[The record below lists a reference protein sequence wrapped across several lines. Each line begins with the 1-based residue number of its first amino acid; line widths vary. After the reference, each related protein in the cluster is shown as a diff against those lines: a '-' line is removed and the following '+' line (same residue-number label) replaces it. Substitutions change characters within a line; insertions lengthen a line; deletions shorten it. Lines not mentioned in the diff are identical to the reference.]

1 MEGGPADRQ
10 GAQMREKESGCR
22 RSVVGKV
29 AATEIVEKANPEK
42 GGGDNIERD
51 IWEKKRRSE
60 EEKGRKRKSEKG
72 KEKLGG
78 GGGGGFGK
86 RRRDPEE
93 SLSLEGK
100 QGAKFI
106 ERTKT

>member
-78 GGGGGFGK
+78 GRGGWFRKKEERSRGEFELGGQAGSK
-86 RRRDPEE
+86 
-93 SLSLEGK
+93 
-100 QGAKFI
+100 I
-106 ERTKT
+106 H

>member
-1 MEGGPADRQ
+1 MA
-10 GAQMREKESGCR
+10 EKGGCR
-22 RSVVGKV
+22 RSLAKKV
-29 AATEIVEKANPEK
+29 TAAKIIEKANPEK